1 MRKRLVSKLIPVL
14 SLALW
19 PLTSVWAQIYP
30 FNATGVSLGQ
40 WHTLVRDVEATKKFW
55 IELGGAPVKIDGTDV
70 IKFPGVLI
78 FLAPGSPTAGSR
90 GSTVNHVG
98 LGSQNVQK
106 LFAKLQADGIKV
118 DPATLRKS
126 PLNSQHLFDVNSP
139 DGLMIEVTEE
149 AGVDPYPKL
158 PVGVPIE
165 SNHMHLFVAQPA
177 RKDMQSW
184 YVKMFGGEPS
194 ERRGEY
200 IVSLPGV
207 KFFRIAPCGSE
218 YSACPETGSAQTKGR
233 ALDHIGFEV
242 KNLKAFCKKL
252 EANGLKFDQPYSKS
266 RHKSFASAE
275 LTDPWGTSIELT
287 EGLNRF

>member
-1 MRKRLVSKLIPVL
+1 VRRLIPLL
-14 SLALW
+14 SLAALSL
-19 PLTSVWAQIYP
+19 LTSAQGQIYTA
-30 FNATGVSLGQ
+30 NATGVSLGQ
-40 WHTLVRDVEATKKFW
+40 WHTLVRDVETTKNFW
-55 IELGGAPVKIDGTDV
+55 MQLGGTPIKIDGTDV
-70 IKFPGVLI
+70 IKFHGVLI
-78 FLAPGSPTAGSR
+78 FLSPGSPTAGSR

-98 LGSQNVQK
+98 LGSQNVQQ
-106 LFAKLQADGIKV
+106 LFAKLQAEGVKV

-126 PLNSQHLFDVNSP
+126 PLNGQYLFDVNSP

-158 PVGVPIE
+158 PPDVPIE

-184 YVKMFGGEPS
+184 YVQTFGGEPS

-200 IVSLPGV
+200 IVGLPGV

-218 YSACPETGSAQTKGR
+218 YSACPEAGPAPTKGR

-242 KNLKAFCKKL
+242 KNLRAFCKKL
-252 EANGLKFDQPYSKS
+252 EANGVKFDEPFSKS
-266 RHKSFASAE
+266 RHKSFTSAE